1 MQTLQR
7 PRARA
12 RTCLGAVL
20 ESTRHLSYQDSD
32 LCICSVLVFVP
43 SYLDVHSNKSTV
55 CGHSP
60 SIGSQHSA
68 SPPYMVTRDEHST
81 SVPESRRNFI
91 PTERFQIQSIPLGL
105 LSPHIQQRNVV
116 YQQSESA
123 GSAQH
128 CRRLQIP
135 RITHFLG
142 QPTPYHRVTSSHTVT
157 NPTPQ
162 KTLIDAT

>member
-1 MQTLQR
+1 LPFQR
-7 PRARA
+7 YADIAEATCESADLPRGCA
-12 RTCLGAVL
+12 GIN
-20 ESTRHLSYQDSD
+20 ETRLIPGLRSMH
-32 LCICSVLVFVP
+32 SVLVFVLP
-43 SYLDVHSNKSTV
+43 YVDVYSSKSTV

-68 SPPYMVTRDEHST
+68 KPPYMVTRDEHST

-123 GSAQH
+123 GCVQH
-128 CRRLQIP
+128 CRRLHIP
-135 RITHFLG
+135 RIFHLLG
-142 QPTPYHRVTSSHTVT
+142 QPTSLSSSHI
-157 NPTPQ
+157 
-162 KTLIDAT
+162 KSHCH